1 MGEEDQAKDEF
12 ILHFMIQ
19 DQFRGT
25 GRTVCWVGW
34 VLQARSFRSW
44 SSVWLR
50 IRCVL
55 ILRVVSSTSWRVLRF
70 CAKKKVFL
78 SPLRLLINYFQCNE
92 NRRHRESVLYY
103 IYILSILFFSLLVFY
118 RCEFCSLWCSCYYF
132 WFLYPLS
139 EMPRYTVLILEFIG
153 LSVD

>member
-1 MGEEDQAKDEF
+1 MREEDQAKDEF

-25 GRTVCWVGW
+25 GPTVCCGW
-34 VLQARSFRSW
+34 VFQASSFRSW

-78 SPLRLLINYFQCNE
+78 SPLRLLINYFQRVTRTRDIE
-92 NRRHRESVLYY
+92 NLYCILHFIDFIFLSYSIVANFVSCDAAAIIFDFYIPYRRCLG
-103 IYILSILFFSLLVFY
+103 IQ
-118 RCEFCSLWCSCYYF
+118 F
-132 WFLYPLS
+132 WF
-139 EMPRYTVLILEFIG
+139 
-153 LSVD
+153 

>member
-25 GRTVCWVGW
+25 GRTVCCGW
-34 VLQARSFRSW
+34 VFQASSFRSW
-44 SSVWLR
+44 SSVSLR

-55 ILRVVSSTSWRVLRF
+55 ILRVVSSTSWKVLRF

-78 SPLRLLINYFQCNE
+78 SPLRLLINYFQRVTRTRDIKN
-92 NRRHRESVLYY
+92 LYC
-103 IYILSILFFSLLVFY
+103 ILSTFYRFYFSLFSYCIVTNFVVCDAAAIIFDFY
-118 RCEFCSLWCSCYYF
+118 IPYGRCLGTQF
-132 WFLYPLS
+132 WF
-139 EMPRYTVLILEFIG
+139 
-153 LSVD
+153 